1 MSKRVAQQKI
11 IMRSSSWRIGT
22 LFGIPLYID
31 VSWFLILVFVTLINA
46 GNVTATGLTHDN
58 LLLGGLVGLV
68 MALLLF
74 GSVLLHE
81 LGHSLVARS
90 QGITVKSITL
100 FLFGGLA
107 SIEKESQQPLGALSV
122 AIAGPLV
129 SFALFIFFS
138 VLAHFWSS
146 STLVGFL
153 TEDLANLNLVL
164 AIFNLIPG
172 LPLDGGQILKALVW
186 KVTGDRLMG
195 MRWASTS
202 GQILGWLGMILGG
215 LVVIL
220 LGDVG
225 GLWVSFI
232 GWFILRNATAYDR
245 LTVLQESLLDL
256 SAQEAMTRDFRVVN
270 AHLSLQ
276 EFIETYVLS
285 GLAAPMVY
293 YAASEGRYRGMLKPD
308 EVQAIEGNQRS
319 SQTLS
324 EIVHPLNVIPS
335 VTEKTPLVE
344 VIKTLET
351 SQERFITVLSPA
363 GAVSG
368 VIDRGDI
375 VKAIA
380 QKQNMPISEAEI
392 KRIKSEGTYPTY
404 LQLGAIAQTLET

>member
-1 MSKRVAQQKI
+1 
-11 IMRSSSWRIGT
+11 MRSSWRIGT
-22 LFGIPLYID
+22 LFGIPLYVD
-31 VSWFLILVFVTLINA
+31 VSWFLILVFVTLLNA
-46 GNVTATGLTHDN
+46 GNVTATGLTHGN
-58 LLLGGLVGLV
+58 LLLGGLIGLV

-74 GSVLLHE
+74 SSVLLHE

-138 VLAHFWSS
+138 ALTQFWSN

-186 KVTGDRLMG
+186 KATGDRLMG
-195 MRWASTS
+195 MRWASAS
-202 GQILGWLGMILGG
+202 GQILGWLGIILGA

-232 GWFILRNATAYDR
+232 GWFILRNATAYER

-256 SAQEAMTRDFRVVN
+256 SAQEAMTHDFRVVN

-276 EFIETYVLS
+276 EFIETYLLS
-285 GLAAPMVY
+285 GLATPMAY
-293 YAASEGRYRGMLKPD
+293 YAASEGRYRGMLKQD
-308 EVQAIEGNQRS
+308 EVQAIERS
-319 SQTLS
+319 QCSSKTLS
-324 EIVHPLNVIPS
+324 EIAYPLNVIPS
-335 VTEKTPLVE
+335 VIEKTSLVG
-344 VIKTLET
+344 VIKALEA
-351 SQERFITVLSPA
+351 SKERYLTVLSPA

-380 QKQNMPISEAEI
+380 QKQNIPITDAEI

-404 LQLGAIAQTLET
+404 LQLSVIAQTLET